1 MDGTWWREPSELDD
15 DQKKVMELGL
25 DGNYL
30 IIGPPGSGKTNLLL
44 LRAKYLCL
52 ADKPNVLVLVF
63 TRTLREFIASGASN
77 YKLSPDKIQ
86 TYNSWAYKLLGQHG
100 IEVESSGDFDQD
112 RLNLFKHLL
121 HIVHNEQIS
130 GLYDAVLLDESHDL
144 LPQEIDLL
152 RKFGTNI
159 FAVADARQQI
169 YRRDQIVDY
178 IRSVVDETIQLKTH
192 YRNGKMICILA
203 DNIMK
208 GKGIYQAMEPTSKYD
223 EIALPSRVQHFR
235 CLNIEEQCE
244 KIIAEVET
252 QIQAY
257 PDDLIG
263 VISPT
268 RQALTQIK
276 HILSNSKIAEL
287 CVFQDSE
294 SGYEPFDPGRPICV
308 STLHSAKGL
317 EFRAL
322 HFAACDTL
330 RKFPTNRNMAFT
342 GVTRAKTSLALYYST
357 DLLPYLESA
366 IATLFPRD
374 GMPDIAEAF
383 GPEE

>member
-1 MDGTWWREPSELDD
+1 MNGTWWREPSELDE

-25 DGNYL
+25 GGNYL
-30 IIGPPGSGKTNLLL
+30 IVGPPGSGKTNLLL
-44 LRAKYLCL
+44 LRGKYLCL

-63 TRTLREFIASGASN
+63 TRTLREFIASGAYH

-86 TYNSWAYKLLGQHG
+86 TYNSWAHTILKQHG
-100 IEVESSGDFDQD
+100 IEVESSGDFDKD
-112 RLNLFKHLL
+112 RATIFKRLSHL
-121 HIVHNEQIS
+121 VHNEKIS
-130 GLYDAVLLDESHDL
+130 GYYDAVLLDESHDL
-144 LPQEIDLL
+144 FPQEIDLL
-152 RKFGTNI
+152 HKFGSNI

-178 IRSVVDETIQLKTH
+178 IRSLVDNTIELKTH
-192 YRNGKMICILA
+192 YRNGKMICKLA

-208 GKGIYQAMEPTSKYD
+208 GKGIYQAIEPSSKYN
-223 EIALPSRVQHFR
+223 EKALPSRVQHFK
-235 CLNIEEQCE
+235 CSDIDEQCE
-244 KIIAEVET
+244 RIIAEAET

-257 PDDLIG
+257 PEELIG

-268 RQALTQIK
+268 RQALARIK
-276 HILSNSKIAEL
+276 YVLSNSKIAGL

-294 SGYEPFDPGRPICV
+294 SGYEPFDPGHPICV

-330 RKFPTNRNMAFT
+330 RRFGPNRNMAFT
-342 GVTRAKTSLALYYST
+342 GVTRAKTSLTMYYSA

-366 IATLFPRD
+366 IAALFPRK
-374 GMPDIAEAF
+374 GLPDIAEAF
-383 GPEE
+383 GKEK

>member
-1 MDGTWWREPSELDD
+1 MNGTWWREPTELDD
-15 DQKKVMELGL
+15 DQKEVMKLGL

-52 ADKPNVLVLVF
+52 ADRPNVLVLVF

-100 IEVESSGDFDQD
+100 IEVENSGDFDQD
-112 RLNLFKHLL
+112 RSNLFRRLRHL
-121 HIVHNEQIS
+121 VNNEQIS
-130 GLYDAVLLDESHDL
+130 GFYDAVLLDESNDL
-144 LPQEIDLL
+144 LPHEIDLL

-159 FAVADARQQI
+159 FTVADARQQI

-178 IRSVVDETIQLKTH
+178 IKSIVDETIELETH
-192 YRNGKMICILA
+192 YRNGKMICRLA

-208 GKGIYQAMEPTSKYD
+208 GKGIHHPLEPTSKYD
-223 EIALPSRVQHFR
+223 EIARPSRVQHFR
-235 CLNIEEQCE
+235 CSNIDEQCE
-244 KIIAEVET
+244 RIIAEVET
-252 QIQAY
+252 QLQAY
-257 PDDLIG
+257 PEELIG

-276 HILSNSKIAEL
+276 NILSNSKIAEL

-294 SGYEPFDPGRPICV
+294 SGYEPFDSGRPICV

-330 RKFPTNRNMAFT
+330 RKFATNRNMAFT
-342 GVTRAKTSLALYYST
+342 GITRAKTSLALYYSA

-366 IATLFPRD
+366 IASLFPRN
-374 GMPDIAEAF
+374 GIPDIAEAF
-383 GPEE
+383 GQEE